1 MTLASHNGY
10 AAEDESLEDDLSPA
24 SGFVIPGPAM
34 GYDDDWDLDLS
45 TGPCPDS
52 IPSAYEVD
60 ARLWLGQ
67 FSKQRATGRTVLRES
82 KRGIFTNKAALDGY
96 CDQVLEG
103 TGKRRREQMREA
115 WGYEGQGGD
124 GFAYGAEG
132 VPSLIGGSSLTQ
144 QFLPLIPGPLT
155 RQLYWQ
161 SYFEMSAKSF
171 EAYNHDPISW
181 RAVHLVEQFALGA
194 GLKAKVTK
202 STGTGKG
209 QTHDTAQTAWDAF
222 WKINKMD
229 DRLAK
234 ICRDLSIY
242 GEQFIRYF
250 QQPGNPKGLLIRSL
264 DPASIY
270 DIVTDPEDFET
281 VFFYHQQFQAPYQ
294 LYAPPGTKPLGAQPA
309 PTGPTIPGAITRYI
323 IRQIDWREI
332 DHYRINVGNS
342 ERRGRSDL
350 YPVLGW
356 IKRMRDYMTSR
367 VVQADMHS
375 RYAYDLEVEGNA
387 KDLAAIKRQ
396 LFPGGRPPAPGNV
409 FGHSSKAKLTA
420 LNFQQAATGLSGDA
434 TFEALI
440 NIIAVGI
447 GVPKEYLGVT
457 GRATRANALV
467 ATEPAS
473 KRFQDAQEQ
482 LRTILENIAER
493 FFKQA
498 GITDAEIEFTFPSIA
513 REERTAKLEDL
524 GTAEGMGWISKQT
537 AATIAAKELDIEG
550 YNFDNEQ
557 ELIAKEFPEVETEP
571 GDPNPLTGEPTKK
584 PKQGDGKPRRAVIM
598 ATKRQTG
605 KLDITKSPSD
615 EDEPPGLL
623 VPTDGSAPEPGEGE
637 PATRGGFP
645 AKANPATGAGA
656 KSIKQDSKVKE
667 SAITLT
673 PEQLATLMREARA
686 PRRRPDDPSFQK
698 SAEEFKQESARNLG
712 ELVKAASK

>member
-1 MTLASHNGY
+1 MTVAEHNGFI
-10 AAEDESLEDDLSPA
+10 AEDELEDDLPTA
-24 SGFVIPGPAM
+24 SGFVIPGPSM
-34 GYDDDWDLDLS
+34 GYDDWDLDLS
-45 TGPCPDS
+45 TGPCPDQ
-52 IPSAYEVD
+52 IPSEFEVD
-60 ARLWLGQ
+60 ARLWLGK
-67 FSKQRATGRTVLRES
+67 FSQQRATGRTVLRES
-82 KRGIFTNKAALDGY
+82 KRGIFANKAALDGY

-103 TGKRRREQMREA
+103 AGKRRREQMREA
-115 WGYEGQGGD
+115 WGEGN

-171 EAYNHDPISW
+171 EAYNHDPMSW

-209 QTHDTAQTAWDAF
+209 QTHDTAQAAWDAF
-222 WKINKMD
+222 WKTNKMD

-294 LYAPPGTKPLGAQPA
+294 LYAPQGTKPLGAPPA
-309 PTGPTIPGAITRYI
+309 PTGATIPGAITRYI
-323 IRQIDWREI
+323 IRQIDYREI

-375 RYAYDLEVEGNA
+375 RYAYDLEVEGNP
-387 KDLAAIKRQ
+387 KDLAAIRAQ
-396 LFPGGRPPAPGNV
+396 LFPGNRPPAPGNV

-434 TFEALI
+434 TFEALV

-513 REERTAKLEDL
+513 SEDRTAKLEDL
-524 GTAEGMGWISKQT
+524 GSAEGMGWISKQT
-537 AATIAAKELDIEG
+537 AATIAAKELDIEN
-550 YNFDNEQ
+550 YNFESEQ
-557 ELIAKEFPEVETEP
+557 ELIAKEFPEAETEP
-571 GDPNPLTGEPTKK
+571 GTNPVTGEPMDK
-584 PKQGDGKPRRAVIM
+584 PKKGDGKPRRSVIM

-605 KLDITKSPSD
+605 KLDITKSPSS

-623 VPTDGSAPEPGEGE
+623 VPTNGSAPVPGEGEQEDE

-645 AKANPATGAGA
+645 AKANPATSEGA
-656 KSIKQDSKVKE
+656 KAIKQDMKVKE

-698 SAEEFKQESARNLG
+698 AAEDFKRESAANLG